1 MFEHFRKTTD
11 LSIQCLD
18 LVCLMNQSYLYMR
31 HFTVLN
37 AFTEQIWHY
46 KYRIHT
52 NRLRILVLISFSVD
66 FNPSSAS
73 ISNKILSIV
82 SIDSG
87 GPSCRRNAIT
97 AVFWGNAIVK
107 GFCERKS
114 RPLLSQYIRWNL
126 SQHQL

>member
-46 KYRIHT
+46 IYRIHT
-52 NRLRILVLISFSVD
+52 NRLRMLVLISFSVD
-66 FNPSSAS
+66 FNSSSAS
-73 ISNKILSIV
+73 ISIV

-87 GPSCRRNAIT
+87 GPSCRGNAIT
-97 AVFWGNAIVK
+97 AVF
-107 GFCERKS
+107 
-114 RPLLSQYIRWNL
+114 
-126 SQHQL
+126 